1 VVVAGAVVRVRV
13 EGVLVVGLAGV
24 VVVATRLEPPQAARP
39 SAPSSATKG
48 PGHFYIPGPRRST
61 TGEGNGAIGVQ
72 QGSAKVAAHL
82 LSPRLSARAKR
93 QSLPATR

>member
-1 VVVAGAVVRVRV
+1 M
-13 EGVLVVGLAGV
+13 
-24 VVVATRLEPPQAARP
+24 PQPRTALLT
-39 SAPSSATKG
+39 APSSATKG